1 MKALL
6 DDLNRVIRPQK
17 GPAIRPRDAATLI
30 LIQGEGTGIRV
41 LMGRRHERHAFMP
54 GKYVFPGGG
63 VEPADSRVKPLTD
76 LHPDTRAKLMAQ
88 LKGRGRASP
97 ARARALAMASL
108 RETFEETGIALGR
121 PCPRAH
127 RTRSPSWAAYFA
139 TGVAP
144 ALDKL
149 VFAARAITPPGRPR
163 RFDARFFITDANHL
177 TIDRSALPGGDG
189 ELDDLKWLSVDEACD
204 TDIPPITRVVLH
216 EIQSRLSHSDGW
228 SPARPVPFFT
238 YHTDHFRRRE
248 L

>member
-6 DDLNRVIRPQK
+6 DELNRVIRPKK
-17 GPAIRPRDAATLI
+17 GPVIRPRDAATLI
-30 LIQGEGTGIRV
+30 LVQGEGADIRV
-41 LMGRRHERHAFMP
+41 LMGRRHDRHAFMP

-63 VEPADSRVKPLTD
+63 VEPADSRVRPLTD
-76 LHPDTRAKLMAQ
+76 LHPETRTKLTAQ
-88 LKGRGRASP
+88 MKGRSRL

-108 RETFEETGIALGR
+108 RETFEETGIALGK
-121 PCPRAH
+121 PCPRSL
-127 RTRSPSWAAYFA
+127 RTRSPAWTAYFA
-139 TGVAP
+139 TGLAP
-144 ALDKL
+144 ALDEL

-177 TIDRSALPGGDG
+177 TIDKSNLPGGDG
-189 ELDDLKWLSVDEACD
+189 ELDDLDWLSVEEACD

-216 EIQSRLSHSDGW
+216 EIRHRLAKKDGW

-238 YHTDHFRRRE
+238 YHTDHFRRQE